1 MTTSTMTVFLQDNRC
16 VTAIPKSRHVKV
28 IRKLDP
34 SIADWAKNLFVF
46 SSAVKLPLVAEL
58 VQEANSRHHLKA
70 LFVWQDVKDCHL
82 LPQMIARANL
92 KTLRNMVVHS
102 EINIPRRIINAWLL
116 GAQEQLI
123 ANATLIDGS
132 KIFVISCDAET
143 FEVPFESIPALN
155 RIPIRERGLF
165 KIAEDGSYLHWPK
178 PDVHINLETIRHA
191 LNPELRK
198 RYELERITH
207 DERFGA
213 AIAALRKKHGF
224 KQTDIHGLSDRQV
237 RRIESGER
245 PSVEALKVLAKAHGK
260 DLNDYLNE
268 ISDAMY
274 DTEKK

>member
-1 MTTSTMTVFLQDNRC
+1 MTTSAMTVFLQDNRF
-16 VTAIPKSRHVKV
+16 VTAIPRSRHVRI
-28 IRKLDP
+28 IRKFDLG
-34 SIADWAKNLFVF
+34 IAERAKNLFVF
-46 SSAVKLPLVAEL
+46 SSAVKLPQVAEL

-70 LFVWQDVKDCHL
+70 LFVWQDVADCHL

-92 KTLRNMVVHS
+92 KALRNMVVHS

-178 PDVHINLETIRHA
+178 PDVHINLETIHHA

-207 DERFGA
+207 DERFGT
-213 AIAALRKKHGF
+213 AIASLRKKYGLN
-224 KQTDIHGLSDRQV
+224 QTDIPGLSDRQV

-245 PSVEALKVLAKAHGK
+245 PSFESLKVLAKAHGK

-268 ISDAMY
+268 ISDTM
-274 DTEKK
+274 TEQKSK